1 MKSLLVFLRSLL
13 YTLLFFLSV
22 LVLGSFVLLPSPII
36 KEKKRWQILSFFSRS
51 NFYLCRV
58 LCGLGY
64 EAVGLEN
71 IPKKPC
77 VVFLKHASVY
87 EAFFALS
94 LFQPSSFVSKYELM
108 FVPILRGALKALR
121 CIPVKRGLGKKEV
134 DKVLAQGERCLKD
147 GRWIVV
153 CPEGTRVPYGET
165 RRYGISGALLAKAM
179 SSPVLPIAHNAG
191 YYWGRRSLI
200 KKPGLVAFSIGKPI
214 ETNNKDAL
222 EINRVAQ
229 DWIEE
234 EISNMTIK

>member
-1 MKSLLVFLRSLL
+1 MNGLLVFLSSLL

-22 LVLGSFVLLPSPII
+22 LILGSFVLLPGPII
-36 KEKKRWQILSFFSRS
+36 NEKKRWQILSFFSRS

-58 LCGLGY
+58 LCGLSY
-64 EAVGLEN
+64 EAIGLDN

-94 LFQPSSFVSKYELM
+94 LLQPSSFVAKYELM
-108 FVPILRGALKALR
+108 FVPVLRGALKALK

-134 DKVLAQGERCLKD
+134 NKVLAQGERCLRD
-147 GRWIVV
+147 NRWIVV

-200 KKPGLVAFSIGKPI
+200 KKSGLVTFSVGKPI
-214 ETNNKDAL
+214 QTDNKSAQ
-222 EINRVAQ
+222 EINQSAQ
-229 DWIEE
+229 IWIEE
-234 EISNMTIK
+234 EISQMTIK

>member
-1 MKSLLVFLRSLL
+1 MNGLLVFLSSLL

-22 LVLGSFVLLPSPII
+22 LILGSFVLLPGPII
-36 KEKKRWQILSFFSRS
+36 NEKKRWQILSFFSRS

-58 LCGLGY
+58 LCGLSY
-64 EAVGLEN
+64 EAIGLDN

-94 LFQPSSFVSKYELM
+94 LLQPSSFVAKHELM
-108 FVPILRGALKALR
+108 FVPVLRGALKALR

-134 DKVLAQGERCLKD
+134 NKVLAQGERCLRD
-147 GRWIVV
+147 NRWIVV

-200 KKPGLVAFSIGKPI
+200 KKSGLVTFSVGKPI
-214 ETNNKDAL
+214 ETDNKSAQ
-222 EINRVAQ
+222 EINQSAQ
-229 DWIEE
+229 IWIEE
-234 EISNMTIK
+234 EISQMTIK

>member
-1 MKSLLVFLRSLL
+1 MKSLLVFLRSFL

-22 LVLGSFVLLPSPII
+22 LVLGSFVLLPDPII
-36 KEKKRWQILSFFSRS
+36 KEKKRWQILDFFSRV

-58 LCGLGY
+58 LCGLSY
-64 EAVGLEN
+64 EAIGLEN
-71 IPKKPC
+71 VPKEPC

-94 LFQPSSFVSKYELM
+94 ILQPSSFVAKHELM
-108 FVPILRGALKALR
+108 FVPVLRGALKALR

-134 DKVLAQGERCLKD
+134 NKVLAQGERCLRD
-147 GRWIVV
+147 NRWIVV

-200 KKPGLVAFSIGKPI
+200 KKSGLVTFSVGKPI
-214 ETNNKDAL
+214 ETDNKSAQ
-222 EINRVAQ
+222 EINQSAQ
-229 DWIEE
+229 IWIEE
-234 EISNMTIK
+234 EISQMTIK

>member
-36 KEKKRWQILSFFSRS
+36 KEKRRWQILSFFSRS

>member
-1 MKSLLVFLRSLL
+1 MNGLLVFLSSLL

-22 LVLGSFVLLPSPII
+22 LILGSFVLLPSPII
-36 KEKKRWQILSFFSRS
+36 NEKKRWQILSFFSRS

-58 LCGLGY
+58 LCGLSY
-64 EAVGLEN
+64 EAIGLDN

-94 LFQPSSFVSKYELM
+94 LLQPSSFVAKYELM
-108 FVPILRGALKALR
+108 LVPVLRGALKALK

-134 DKVLAQGERCLKD
+134 NKVLAQGERCLRD
-147 GRWIVV
+147 NRWIVV

-200 KKPGLVAFSIGKPI
+200 KKSGLVTFSVGKPI
-214 ETNNKDAL
+214 ETDNKSAQ
-222 EINRVAQ
+222 EINKSAQ
-229 DWIEE
+229 SWIEE
-234 EISNMTIK
+234 EISQMTIK

>member
-1 MKSLLVFLRSLL
+1 MNGLLVFLSSLL

-22 LVLGSFVLLPSPII
+22 LILGSFVLLPSPII
-36 KEKKRWQILSFFSRS
+36 NEKKRWQILSFFSRS

-58 LCGLGY
+58 LCGLSY
-64 EAVGLEN
+64 EAIGLDN

-94 LFQPSSFVSKYELM
+94 LLQPSSFVAKYELM
-108 FVPILRGALKALR
+108 FVPVLRGALKALK

-134 DKVLAQGERCLKD
+134 NKVLAQGERCLRD
-147 GRWIVV
+147 NRWIVV

-200 KKPGLVAFSIGKPI
+200 KKSGLVTFSVGKPI
-214 ETNNKDAL
+214 ETHNKSAQ
-222 EINRVAQ
+222 EINQSAQ
-229 DWIEE
+229 IWIEE
-234 EISNMTIK
+234 EISQMTIK

>member
-1 MKSLLVFLRSLL
+1 
-13 YTLLFFLSV
+13 
-22 LVLGSFVLLPSPII
+22 
-36 KEKKRWQILSFFSRS
+36 
-51 NFYLCRV
+51 
-58 LCGLGY
+58 LCGLSY

-94 LFQPSSFVSKYELM
+94 LLQPSSFVAKYELM
-108 FVPILRGALKALR
+108 FVPVLRGALKALR

-134 DKVLAQGERCLKD
+134 NKVLAQGERCLRD

-165 RRYGISGALLAKAM
+165 RRYGVSGALLAKAVG
-179 SSPVLPIAHNAG
+179 STVLPIAHNAG

-200 KKPGLVAFSIGKPI
+200 KKPGLITFSVGKPI
-214 ETNNKDAL
+214 ETDNKSAQ
-222 EINRVAQ
+222 EINQAAQ
-229 DWIEE
+229 SWIEE
-234 EISNMTIK
+234 EISKMTIK

>member
-94 LFQPSSFVSKYELM
+94 LFQPSSFVAKHELM

>member
-1 MKSLLVFLRSLL
+1 MKSLLVFLRSFL

-22 LVLGSFVLLPSPII
+22 LILGSFVLLPSPII
-36 KEKKRWQILSFFSRS
+36 KEKSRWLILSFFSRS

-58 LCGLGY
+58 LCGLSY
-64 EAVGLEN
+64 ETVGLEN

-94 LFQPSSFVSKYELM
+94 LLQPSSFVAKYELM
-108 FVPILRGALKALR
+108 FVPVLRGALKALR

-134 DKVLAQGERCLKD
+134 NKVLAQGGHCLRD

-165 RRYGISGALLAKAM
+165 RRYGVSGALLAKAVG
-179 SSPVLPIAHNAG
+179 SPVLPIAHNAG

-200 KKPGLVAFSIGKPI
+200 KKPGLITFSIGKPI
-214 ETNNKDAL
+214 ETDNKNAQ
-222 EINRVAQ
+222 EINQAAQ
-229 DWIEE
+229 SWIEE
-234 EISNMTIK
+234 EISKMTIK

>member
-1 MKSLLVFLRSLL
+1 MKSLLVFFRSLL

-22 LVLGSFVLLPSPII
+22 LILGFFVLLPSPII
-36 KEKKRWQILSFFSRS
+36 KEKKRWQILSFFSQS
-51 NFYLCRV
+51 NFYFCRV
-58 LCGLGY
+58 LCGLSY

-87 EAFFALS
+87 EAFFAVS
-94 LFQPSSFVSKYELM
+94 LLQPSSFVAKYELM

-134 DKVLAQGERCLKD
+134 AKVLEQGERCFND

-153 CPEGTRVPYGET
+153 CPEGTRVRYGKT
-165 RRYGISGALLAKAM
+165 KRYGISGALLAKAVG
-179 SSPVLPIAHNAG
+179 SDVLPIAHNAG

-200 KKPGLVAFSIGKPI
+200 KKPGLITFSVGKPI
-214 ETNNKDAL
+214 ETKNKSAL
-222 EINRVAQ
+222 EINQAAQ
-229 DWIEE
+229 SWIEE
-234 EISNMTIK
+234 EISQMTIK

>member
-1 MKSLLVFLRSLL
+1 MKSLLVFLRSFL

-22 LVLGSFVLLPSPII
+22 LILGSFVLLPSPII
-36 KEKKRWQILSFFSRS
+36 KEKSRWLILSFFSRS

-58 LCGLGY
+58 FCRLSY
-64 EAVGLEN
+64 ETVGLEN

-77 VVFLKHASVY
+77 VVFLKHASVD

-94 LFQPSSFVSKYELM
+94 LLQPSSLVAKYELM
-108 FVPILRGALKALR
+108 FVPVLRGALKALR

-134 DKVLAQGERCLKD
+134 NKVLAQGGHCLRD

-165 RRYGISGALLAKAM
+165 RRYGVSGALLAKAVG
-179 SSPVLPIAHNAG
+179 SPVLPIAHNAG

-200 KKPGLVAFSIGKPI
+200 KKPGLITFSVGKPI
-214 ETNNKDAL
+214 ETDNKNPQ
-222 EINRVAQ
+222 EINQVAQ
-229 DWIEE
+229 SWIEE
-234 EISNMTIK
+234 EISKMTIK

>member
-1 MKSLLVFLRSLL
+1 MKSLLVFPGSLL

-22 LVLGSFVLLPSPII
+22 LVLGSFVLLPDPII
-36 KEKKRWQILSFFSRS
+36 KEKKRWQILDFFSRV

-58 LCGLGY
+58 LCGLSY
-64 EAVGLEN
+64 EAIGLEN
-71 IPKKPC
+71 VPKEPC

-94 LFQPSSFVSKYELM
+94 ILQPSSFVAKYELM

-121 CIPVKRGLGKKEV
+121 CIPVRRGLGKREV
-134 DKVLAQGERCLKD
+134 SKVLAQGERCLID

-165 RRYGISGALLAKAM
+165 KRYGISGALLAKAVG
-179 SSPVLPIAHNAG
+179 SPVLPIAHNAG

-200 KKPGLVAFSIGKPI
+200 KKPGLITFSVGKPI
-214 ETNNKDAL
+214 ETDNKNAQ
-222 EINRVAQ
+222 EINQAAQ
-229 DWIEE
+229 SWIEE
-234 EISNMTIK
+234 EISKMTIK

>member
-1 MKSLLVFLRSLL
+1 MKNLFVFLGSLL

-22 LVLGSFVLLPSPII
+22 LILGFFVLLPSPII
-36 KEKKRWQILSFFSRS
+36 KEKKRWQILDFFSRV

-58 LCGLGY
+58 LCGLSY
-64 EAVGLEN
+64 EAIGLEN
-71 IPKKPC
+71 VPKEPC

-94 LFQPSSFVSKYELM
+94 ILQPSSFVAKYELM

-121 CIPVKRGLGKKEV
+121 CIPVRRGLGKREV
-134 DKVLAQGERCLKD
+134 SKVLAQGERCLID

-165 RRYGISGALLAKAM
+165 RRYGVSGALLAKAVG
-179 SSPVLPIAHNAG
+179 SPVLPIAHNAG

-200 KKPGLVAFSIGKPI
+200 KKPGLITFSVGKPI
-214 ETNNKDAL
+214 ETDNKNAQ
-222 EINRVAQ
+222 EINQAAQ
-229 DWIEE
+229 SWIEE
-234 EISNMTIK
+234 EISKMTIK

>member
-1 MKSLLVFLRSLL
+1 MNGLLVFLSSLL

-22 LVLGSFVLLPSPII
+22 LILGSFVLLPGPII
-36 KEKKRWQILSFFSRS
+36 NEKKRWQILSFFSRS

-58 LCGLGY
+58 LCGLSY
-64 EAVGLEN
+64 EAIGLDN

-94 LFQPSSFVSKYELM
+94 LLQPSSFVAKYELM
-108 FVPILRGALKALR
+108 FVPVLRGALKALK

-134 DKVLAQGERCLKD
+134 NKVLAQGERCLRD
-147 GRWIVV
+147 NRWIVV

-200 KKPGLVAFSIGKPI
+200 KKSGLVTFSVGKPI
-214 ETNNKDAL
+214 ETDNKSAQ
-222 EINRVAQ
+222 EINQSAQ
-229 DWIEE
+229 IWIEE
-234 EISNMTIK
+234 EISQMTIK

>member
-22 LVLGSFVLLPSPII
+22 LVLGSFVLLPNPII
-36 KEKKRWQILSFFSRS
+36 KEKRRWQILSFFSRS